1 MALTGFYL
9 VIPYTIWGKT
19 TLTQEDFTKEKM
31 EQIQN
36 IVKLPSKYQTY
47 NKKILDKFFDIY
59 HLSSKARWRG
69 IDPEIPPESK
79 ITIDIAD
86 RVSEI
91 CSPQTETPINERLR
105 ELLKSNR
112 QEIAALKISEE
123 IARGKFGEME
133 PEEALKTAIRVGLA
147 VVTEGVTVAPI
158 QGLSDVLIRE
168 NKDGSKYAC

>member
-1 MALTGFYL
+1 LGIIT
-9 VIPYTIWGKT
+9 TI
-19 TLTQEDFTKEKM
+19 TQDDFTNEKLD
-31 EQIQN
+31 QIKK
-36 IVKLPSKYQTY
+36 IVNLPIKYQSY
-47 NKKILDKFFDIY
+47 NKDLLDRFFNIY
-59 HLSSKARWRG
+59 QVSSKARWKG
-69 IDPEIPPESK
+69 IDPDIPPESK

-91 CSPQTETPINERLR
+91 CSPQTEIPINERLR
-105 ELLKSNR
+105 ELLKTNR

-158 QGLSDVLIRE
+158 QGLSDVQIRE
-168 NKDGSKYAC
+168 NKDGTKYACQLCLW